1 MTVLLF
7 AAKLYQ
13 IARFLISVL
22 SEVGNICVVCRVAA
36 SFRQAGAFRID
47 KTSEAEFD
55 NVLTGDFWDSYRP
68 SFSAST
74 PRGDCVRSEW
84 LKLQAAFPVALV

>member
-1 MTVLLF
+1 LL
-7 AAKLYQ
+7 
-13 IARFLISVL
+13 IAVL

-36 SFRQAGAFRID
+36 SFRQTGAFRID

-55 NVLTGDFWDSYRP
+55 IVCTGDFWDSYRP

-74 PRGDCVRSEW
+74 PRGDCVCGEW
-84 LKLQAAFPVALV
+84 LKLQAPFSVALV